1 MEINKITDYISD
13 EEKFLELAKKI
24 YEITSGLDEI
34 YPDYEKWFYEKQV
47 KESILGKRDIIFI
60 IEQQE
65 IIAISSVKKTNEEKK
80 ICTLYVKDE
89 YRNKGIGS
97 ILLEE
102 SFKYLETD
110 KPLITFCDSMISIYT
125 EFINKYNWELQE
137 ILEDYY
143 ETGKS
148 EYCYN
153 GKLKNKQ
160 KV

>member
-1 MEINKITDYISD
+1 MQINKITDYITN
-13 EEKFLELAKKI
+13 EKVFLNLAQKI
-24 YEITSGLDEI
+24 YETTSHLNEI
-34 YPDYEKWFYEKQV
+34 YPEYEKWFYEKQI
-47 KESILGKRDIIFI
+47 KESVIGKRNIIFI
-60 IEQQE
+60 TKEDE
-65 IIAISSVKKTNEEKK
+65 IIGISSVKKTNEEKK

-102 SFKYLETD
+102 SFKYLETE

-143 ETGKS
+143 ENGKS